1 MNLVSWALFGMIV
14 GMIVNTV
21 DPAPNKGGL
30 FGTLLVGV
38 AGALVGGLAA
48 NLIFGSGLLHF
59 DPISFFI
66 AIAGSL
72 AVLFGIKAVHHV

>member
-1 MNLVSWALFGMIV
+1 MNLISWALFGIIV
-14 GMIVNTV
+14 GMVVNTI

-38 AGALVGGLAA
+38 AGALVGGLIA
-48 NLIFGSGLLHF
+48 NLLFGAGLLHF
-59 DPISFFI
+59 DLTSFTI

-72 AVLFGIKAVHHV
+72 TVLFGMKAVHNT